1 MHHKPE
7 KIVIFAASA
16 HALKMNRYIDTHT
29 HLYDEMF
36 SEDADAAVRRALDAG
51 VTQMI
56 FPDIDASSRGA
67 MMDLA
72 AGFPG
77 HIHTCLGL
85 HPTSVDGKWRENL
98 EEIEGM
104 LDSRTVAIGETGMDC
119 YWSTDFVKE
128 QEEAFEWQ
136 VRLACREGLPV
147 IIHSREAEEDTIAL
161 LEQEADKNLCGVLH
175 CFSSQEKLA
184 QAGLELGFYIS
195 ASGIITFKSADQ
207 LRNIFKSIPVERLLL
222 ETDAPYLAPV
232 PYRGKTNEPSF
243 IIKTAEVL
251 AGLKQM
257 TLDQMKKQT
266 TQNFFTLF
274 SKAF

>member
-104 LDSRTVAIGETGMDC
+104 LDSGTVAIGETGMDC

-147 IIHSREAEEDTIAL
+147 IIHSREATGRIFDVLERCRPLSPRGVFHAFSGSIETYLRLQKYGSWHIGIGGVVTYRNASIAETIKKVPL
-161 LEQEADKNLCGVLH
+161 DRIV
-175 CFSSQEKLA
+175 
-184 QAGLELGFYIS
+184 
-195 ASGIITFKSADQ
+195 
-207 LRNIFKSIPVERLLL
+207 L
-222 ETDAPYLAPV
+222 ETDSPYLAPV
-232 PYRGKTNEPSF
+232 PKRGTRNESGF
-243 IIKTAEVL
+243 IPIIAEKVAEMKGVTAEEVAEVTT
-251 AGLKQM
+251 AGAEA
-257 TLDQMKKQT
+257 
-266 TQNFFTLF
+266 LF
-274 SKAF
+274 GI